1 MALILHNSHE
11 PIQRLMLF
19 PTYNSSPFVI
29 MMAIRSREH
38 HSTRADMKTT
48 MHTHRE
54 LSLCN
59 AEVQIGITVHHTPK
73 HCKNRRV
80 ILTQLETS

>member
-1 MALILHNSHE
+1 VRHGCMALILHNSHE

-54 LSLCN
+54 LLYAMQKYRLVSQYTMHLN
-59 AEVQIGITVHHTPK
+59 TARTEG
-73 HCKNRRV
+73 
-80 ILTQLETS
+80 LF